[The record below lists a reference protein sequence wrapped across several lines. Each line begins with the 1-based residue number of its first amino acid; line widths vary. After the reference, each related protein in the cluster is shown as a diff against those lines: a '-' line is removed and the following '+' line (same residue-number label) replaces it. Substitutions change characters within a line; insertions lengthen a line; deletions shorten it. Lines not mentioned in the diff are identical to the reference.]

1 MAKLPEEG
9 LARWCA
15 RNYACR
21 PCLGYWGVARKAF
34 RELGQV
40 IEPEYVRQAVLAE
53 RARRRCL
60 WNPRAKVLEVL
71 VQ

>member
-15 RNYACR
+15 RIYACR
-21 PCLGYWGVARKAF
+21 PCPGYRGVARKAF

-53 RARRRCL
+53 RDRRRCL
-60 WNPRAKVLEVL
+60 EMPAAPHPRRSG
-71 VQ
+71 